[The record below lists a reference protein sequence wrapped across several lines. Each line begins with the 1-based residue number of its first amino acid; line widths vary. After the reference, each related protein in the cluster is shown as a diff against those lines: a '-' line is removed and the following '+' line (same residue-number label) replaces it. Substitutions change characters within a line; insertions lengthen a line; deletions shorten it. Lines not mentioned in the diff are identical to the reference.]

1 MVAQQHARR
10 PRLFPVRVSAGGG
23 GGQRLLE
30 TLGGLAALCRLAAAC
45 GFRFRGRYWRWR
57 LETAFGSDPADW
69 PPRRER
75 LGAILDYGRWVYRM
89 RRRRRKRCVG
99 LSADS
104 NE

>member
-1 MVAQQHARR
+1 M
-10 PRLFPVRVSAGGG
+10 GGK
-23 GGQRLLE
+23 RLLE

-57 LETAFGSDPADW
+57 METAFGSDPADW

-89 RRRRRKRCVG
+89 RRRRR
-99 LSADS
+99 
-104 NE
+104 